1 MNQEKHQ
8 SRTKNISKYIY
19 PFSAAGILAR
29 EATPTGV
36 GATPPLPFS
45 SITPTW
51 ENLQETTARLLF
63 MAVRWVKCLVPFQT
77 LSVRDQVIFKI
88 QNISR
93 KIQEKLPFQLLL
105 LQESWKDLF
114 LLHLSQWA
122 VPWDLSNLLSTR
134 QNNLRTNGHI
144 LPIEEEVF
152 DMEVKTIQVCCVL

>member
-1 MNQEKHQ
+1 MNKEKYQ

-93 KIQEKLPFQLLL
+93 KIQEKLPF
-105 LQESWKDLF
+105 
-114 LLHLSQWA
+114 
-122 VPWDLSNLLSTR
+122 
-134 QNNLRTNGHI
+134 
-144 LPIEEEVF
+144 
-152 DMEVKTIQVCCVL
+152 